1 MAIVSEVFGSSVGE
15 VDVSVGMENRGA
27 WLCCRWKYLRFISA
41 GNVPQY
47 LRWRRKM
54 VPDIGC
60 AFRYFVTYYRNKKP
74 LWWQWLGG
82 VGY

>member
-1 MAIVSEVFGSSVGE
+1 
-15 VDVSVGMENRGA
+15 
-27 WLCCRWKYLRFISA
+27 
-41 GNVPQY
+41 
-47 LRWRRKM
+47 